1 MFSDQTRNKRIR
13 PARQYQGI
21 LPAYYSPGRYG
32 SMMGNV
38 QRWFYNQP
46 KPAGL
51 EGSPGFGPAADPNSD
66 IARGRYEVGANG
78 QLQDMWAPPSATIE
92 PVRAPISPVFVPFPD
107 DRRLPPGATG
117 EQTRPTPTPTVLPT
131 TPTTPTPSTY
141 APVTGDR
148 AIKTPTQQPAPQV
161 IPSVNVDTTPVIA
174 PAPSTYAPVTGDKA
188 VKVPTGTTY
197 TAVPRGKK

>member
-1 MFSDQTRNKRIR
+1 MFADQTRNKRIQ

-46 KPAGL
+46 KPSGL
-51 EGSPGFGPAADPNSD
+51 EGSPGFGPGGDPNGD

-78 QLQDMWAPPSATIE
+78 QLQDMWAPPSATVA

-141 APVTGDR
+141 API
-148 AIKTPTQQPAPQV
+148 A
-161 IPSVNVDTTPVIA
+161 DTVRTPVPPVTAVLPTA
-174 PAPSTYAPVTGDKA
+174 PAPNTYAPVTGDKA